1 MNVTKPK
8 FLTTEP
14 DESYYLPP
22 DPYKDP
28 PKMNVNL
35 QELLRYA
42 DKHGK
47 KPADLT
53 PEEFQMFVL

>member
-22 DPYKDP
+22 DPYKNP
-28 PKMNVNL
+28 PRSYVAL
-35 QELLRYA
+35 SDLVEYA
-42 DKHGK
+42 KKQGK
-47 KPADLT
+47 KPVDLT